1 MNPFRLFDLH
11 PYALLPVVFFLI
23 IFFSWLG
30 YRYKINRLK
39 KHPEETLETGR
50 IQGAALGILSL
61 LMGFTFS
68 VAMAKFET
76 QRRVITQEAA
86 YITTA
91 ILRCDMYPDSLRN
104 LLRADFKEYVE
115 ARIAYYDTDLDK
127 SEQERKKAEV
137 ISKKIWEK
145 VILQMKNSE
154 NVIRAGQ
161 MIPAVN
167 NVIDVVI
174 NRDGEKVSKVPFLVL
189 WVLLIFM
196 LIDAFVIGRDLV
208 DKKNRRKIVTITYA
222 LVMSLTLNLIIELHQ
237 TRTGLIILNAVQQ
250 QIINLRELVNG

>member
-1 MNPFRLFDLH
+1 MKYFRLFDLH
-11 PYALLPVVFFLI
+11 PYSLLPVVFFLI
-23 IFFSWLG
+23 VLFSFLG
-30 YRYKINRLK
+30 YRYKRNRLK
-39 KHPEETLETGR
+39 KHPEEKLETGR

-86 YITTA
+86 YINTA

-104 LLRADFKEYVE
+104 LLRSDFKEYVE
-115 ARIAYYDTDLDK
+115 ARIAYYDTDSEK
-127 SEQERKKAEV
+127 SELERKKAEL
-137 ISKKIWEK
+137 ISKRIWEK
-145 VILQMKNSE
+145 VVLQMQNSE
-154 NVIRAGQ
+154 NVLRSGQ

-174 NRDGEKVSKVPFLVL
+174 TRDGEKISKVPFLVL

-208 DKKNRRKIVTITYA
+208 DKKNRRKIVTFTYA

-237 TRTGLIILNAVQQ
+237 TRTGLINLDAVQN
-250 QIINLRELVNG
+250 QIIDLRELLK

>member
-1 MNPFRLFDLH
+1 MNPLKPFDLH
-11 PYALLPVVFFLI
+11 PYLLLPFVFFLI
-23 IFFSWLG
+23 VLFSFLG
-30 YRYKINRLK
+30 YRYKKYRLK
-39 KHPEETLETGR
+39 KHPEEELQTVR

-68 VAMAKFET
+68 VAMTKFET
-76 QRRVITQEAA
+76 QRRVISQEAA

-91 ILRCDMYPDSLRN
+91 ILRCDMYPDSLRK
-104 LLRADFKEYVE
+104 LLRADFKDYVE
-115 ARIAYYDTDLDK
+115 ARIAYYDTDLAK
-127 SEQERKKAEV
+127 SEQERKKGEV
-137 ISKKIWEK
+137 ISKRIWEK
-145 VILQMKNSE
+145 VIFQMKNSE

-167 NVIDVVI
+167 NVMDVVI

-208 DKKNRRKIVTITYA
+208 DKQNRRKIVTFTYA

-237 TRTGLIILNAVQQ
+237 TRTGLINLDAVQK
-250 QIINLRELVNG
+250 QIINLRELLK

>member
-1 MNPFRLFDLH
+1 MDYFRLFDLH
-11 PYALLPVVFFLI
+11 PYSLLPVVFFLI
-23 IFFSWLG
+23 VLFSFLG
-30 YRYKINRLK
+30 YRYKRNRLK
-39 KHPEETLETGR
+39 KHPEEKLETGR

-86 YITTA
+86 YINTA

-115 ARIAYYDTDLDK
+115 ARIAYYDTDSDT
-127 SEQERKKAEV
+127 SEFERKKAER
-137 ISKKIWEK
+137 ISKRIWEK
-145 VILQMKNSE
+145 VVLQMQNSE
-154 NVIRAGQ
+154 NVLRSGQ

-174 NRDGEKVSKVPFLVL
+174 TRDGEKISKVPFLVL

-196 LIDAFVIGRDLV
+196 LIDAFVIGRELV
-208 DKKNRRKIVTITYA
+208 DKKNRRNIVVYLCT
-222 LVMSLTLNLIIELHQ
+222 
-237 TRTGLIILNAVQQ
+237 
-250 QIINLRELVNG
+250 

>member
-1 MNPFRLFDLH
+1 MTSFKLFDLH

-23 IFFSWLG
+23 LLFSFFG
-30 YRYKINRLK
+30 YWFKKNRLK
-39 KHPEETLETGR
+39 KHPEDRFEKGKV
-50 IQGAALGILSL
+50 QGAALSILSL

-91 ILRCDMYPDSLRN
+91 ILRCDMYPDSLRS

-115 ARIAYYDTDLDK
+115 ARIAYYDTDSEK
-127 SEQERKKAEV
+127 SELERKTAER
-137 ISKKIWEK
+137 IAKRIWEK
-145 VILQMKNSE
+145 VVLQMQNSE
-154 NVIRAGQ
+154 NVLRSGQ

-174 NRDGEKVSKVPFLVL
+174 TRDGEKISKVPFLVL

-196 LIDAFVIGRDLV
+196 LIDAFVIGR
-208 DKKNRRKIVTITYA
+208 
-222 LVMSLTLNLIIELHQ
+222 
-237 TRTGLIILNAVQQ
+237 
-250 QIINLRELVNG
+250 

>member
-1 MNPFRLFDLH
+1 MNPFKLFDLH

-115 ARIAYYDTDLDK
+115 ARIAYYDTDREK
-127 SEQERKKAEV
+127 SERERIRAEL
-137 ISKKIWEK
+137 ISKRIWEK
-145 VILQMKNSE
+145 VVMQMQKSE
-154 NVIRAGQ
+154 NVLRSSQ
-161 MIPAVN
+161 MIHAIN
-167 NVIDVVI
+167 NMIDIVIT
-174 NRDGEKVSKVPFLVL
+174 RDGEKISKVPFLVL
-189 WVLLIFM
+189 WVLLIFI
-196 LIDAFVIGRDLV
+196 LIDAFVLGGDLV
-208 DKKNRRKIVTITYA
+208 DKKSRAKIVIVVYA
-222 LVMSLTLNLIIELHQ
+222 IVMSLTLNLIIELHQ
-237 TRTGLIILNAVQQ
+237 TRTGLIN
-250 QIINLRELVNG
+250 

>member
-86 YITTA
+86 YINTA
-91 ILRCDMYPDSLRN
+91 ILRCDIYPDSLRN
-104 LLRADFKEYVE
+104 LLRADLKEYVE
-115 ARIAYYDTDLDK
+115 ARIAYYDTDREK
-127 SEQERKKAEV
+127 SERERIRAEL
-137 ISKKIWEK
+137 ISKRIWEK
-145 VILQMKNSE
+145 VVMQMQKSE
-154 NVIRAGQ
+154 NVLRSSQ
-161 MIPAVN
+161 MIPAIN
-167 NVIDVVI
+167 NMIDVVI
-174 NRDGEKVSKVPFLVL
+174 TRDGEKISKVPLLVL
-189 WVLLIFM
+189 WVLLIFI
-196 LIDAFVIGRDLV
+196 LLDALVLGVQLVEKKSTAKIAVIA
-208 DKKNRRKIVTITYA
+208 YA

-237 TRTGLIILNAVQQ
+237 TRTGLINLDAVQK
-250 QIINLRELVNG
+250 QIVSLRDLVK